1 MERAIKHRGGVFR
14 HEVAAAGGWGDPL
27 ERDPGIVLRDVRN
40 ELVSLASARADYGV
54 VFAGNPLAVD
64 VPATRALREQLRRT
78 RNWPQ
83 TPNISRESPDL
94 AATAERYDPRTSW
107 PLISPAL
114 LAAVWMLMYHLPLSS

>member
-1 MERAIKHRGGVFR
+1 MEHAIKHRGDVFR
-14 HEVAAAGGWGDPL
+14 HEVAGWGDPL
-27 ERDPGIVLRDVRN
+27 ERDPAMVLRDVRN

-64 VPATRALREQLRRT
+64 DAPTRALREQLRRT
-78 RNWPQ
+78 RNWPH
-83 TPNISRESPDL
+83 TPDISWEPPDL
-94 AATAERYDPRTSW
+94 AVAAERYDPRTSW